1 MGRLQGQT
9 QFRSLTELTPQIDIS
24 DLRTLPARIVHA
36 RWALADIEAFK
47 ARFPP
52 LNSELTPFPT
62 FSWEALIRQ
71 LEHLMRQSAGPRS
84 GAGQAG
90 AHLPPGQ
97 VSPPGNGVAGRT
109 PARLGPDG
117 RSQGRGG
124 RHELSPLAKLSW
136 IAVIALGA
144 LGVMSATLPG
154 LLLLQHAL
162 QSAHTHA
169 PLRLQ

>member
-71 LEHLMRQSAGPRS
+71 LEHLCANPRDRDLVRDKL
-84 GAGQAG
+84 A
-90 AHLPPGQ
+90 PIF
-97 VSPPGNGVAGRT
+97 R
-109 PARLGPDG
+109 
-117 RSQGRGG
+117 
-124 RHELSPLAKLSW
+124 LAKYRPPEMVLQD
-136 IAVIALGA
+136 V
-144 LGVMSATLPG
+144 
-154 LLLLQHAL
+154 LLLAWVLMDEAKDAEVAM
-162 QSAHTHA
+162 S
-169 PLRLQ
+169 